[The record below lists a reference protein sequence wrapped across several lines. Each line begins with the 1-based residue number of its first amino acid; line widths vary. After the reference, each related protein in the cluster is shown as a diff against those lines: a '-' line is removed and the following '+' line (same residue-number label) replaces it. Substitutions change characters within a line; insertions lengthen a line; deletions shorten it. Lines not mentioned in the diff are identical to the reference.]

1 MADSSSLRAVLYALG
16 ANFGIFVAKSAA
28 TVVTGSSAMLAE
40 AIHSLADCGNQVL
53 LLRGI
58 REAKRPPDSEHPLG
72 YGRVAYFWAFLV
84 AVMLFTLGGMFS
96 IYEGY
101 HKLHAP
107 EPMTRPWIA
116 ISVLIVGIAL
126 EGFSLYAAIGVVRK
140 IAHGRGLWNFFRTSR
155 NSDLVVILGEDT
167 AAIAG
172 LSIALVAV
180 ILAVVTGNP
189 LFDAL
194 GSIAVGVLLVI
205 VAWLLSIEIKSLI
218 TGQSAEPHVDAGIR
232 ELIASQ
238 PEVIEVFNVITLQL
252 GGDVLVAAKARVRA
266 PVPGARQLVEAIN
279 GVEAKIKTDFPVVR
293 WVIFEPD
300 ITD

>member
-1 MADSSSLRAVLYALG
+1 MSDSSSLRAVLYALG

-28 TVVTGSSAMLAE
+28 AVVTGSSAMLAE
-40 AIHSLADCGNQVL
+40 TIHSLADCGNQVL
-53 LLRGI
+53 LLRGM

-84 AVMLFTLGGMFS
+84 AVMLFTLGGLFS
-96 IYEGY
+96 IYEGI
-101 HKLHAP
+101 HKLQAP

-116 ISVLIVGIAL
+116 ISVLIVGIVL
-126 EGFSLYAAIGVVRK
+126 EGFSLLACIGVIRK
-140 IAHGRGLWNFFRTSR
+140 IAQGRTLWEFFRTSR

-180 ILAVVTGNP
+180 ILAVITGNP

-205 VAWLLSIEIKSLI
+205 VAWLLAIEIKSLI
-218 TGQSAEPHVDAGIR
+218 TGQSAEPHIDSGIR
-232 ELIASQ
+232 ELIETH
-238 PEVIEVFNVITLQL
+238 PDVVEVFNIVTLQL
-252 GGDVLVAAKARVRA
+252 GAQVLVAAKARVRA
-266 PVPGARQLVEAIN
+266 SSPGARELVVAIN
-279 GVEAKIKTDFPVVR
+279 GIEEEIKTRFPVVR
-293 WVIFEPD
+293 WVFFEPD
-300 ITD
+300 IAD

>member
-1 MADSSSLRAVLYALG
+1 MSDSSSLRAVLYALG
-16 ANFGIFVAKSAA
+16 ANTGIFLAKSAA
-28 TVVTGSSAMLAE
+28 AVVTGSSAMLAE

-53 LLRGI
+53 LLRGM
-58 REAKRPPDSEHPLG
+58 REAKRPPDPEHPLG

-84 AVMLFTLGGMFS
+84 AVMLFTLGGIFS
-96 IYEGY
+96 IYEGM

-107 EPMTRPWIA
+107 EPMARPWIA
-116 ISVLIVGIAL
+116 IAVLVTGIAL
-126 EGFSLYAAIGVVRK
+126 EGFSLFAAIGVVRK
-140 IAHGRGLWNFFRTSR
+140 IAHGRTLWNFFRTSR

-172 LSIALVAV
+172 LVIALVAV
-180 ILAVVTGNP
+180 VLAMVTGNP

-205 VAWLLSIEIKSLI
+205 VAWLLAIEIKSLI

-232 ELIASQ
+232 ELIARH
-238 PEVIEVFNVITLQL
+238 PDVVEVFNVITLQL
-252 GGDVLVAAKARVRA
+252 GGEVLVAAKARVRA

-279 GVEAKIKTDFPVVR
+279 GIEVMIKTDFPVVR
-293 WVIFEPD
+293 WVFFEPD

>member
-126 EGFSLYAAIGVVRK
+126 EGFSLFAAIGVVRK

-293 WVIFEPD
+293 WVFFEPD

>member
-1 MADSSSLRAVLYALG
+1 MSDSSSLRAVLYALG

-28 TVVTGSSAMLAE
+28 AVVTGSSAMLAE
-40 AIHSLADCGNQVL
+40 TIHSLADCGNQVL
-53 LLRGI
+53 LLRGM

-84 AVMLFTLGGMFS
+84 AVMLFTLGGLFS
-96 IYEGY
+96 IYEGI
-101 HKLHAP
+101 HKLQAP

-116 ISVLIVGIAL
+116 ISVLVIGIAL
-126 EGFSLYAAIGVVRK
+126 EGFSLFTAISVVRK
-140 IAHGRGLWNFFRTSR
+140 IAQGRTLWNFFRTSR

-172 LSIALVAV
+172 LTIALVAV
-180 ILAVVTGNP
+180 ILAMVTGNP

-205 VAWLLSIEIKSLI
+205 VAWLLAIEIKSLI
-218 TGQSAEPHVDAGIR
+218 TGQSAEPHVDSGIR
-232 ELIASQ
+232 ELIASH
-238 PEVIEVFNVITLQL
+238 PDVVEVFNVITLQL
-252 GGDVLVAAKARVRA
+252 GGEVMVAAKARVRA

-279 GVEAKIKTDFPVVR
+279 GIEVKIKTDFPVVR
-293 WVIFEPD
+293 WVFFEPD
-300 ITD
+300 IVD

>member
-1 MADSSSLRAVLYALG
+1 MADSSSLKAVLYALG
-16 ANFGIFVAKSAA
+16 ANFGIFVAKSVAA
-28 TVVTGSSAMLAE
+28 VVTGSSAMLAE
-40 AIHSLADCGNQVL
+40 TIHSLADCGNQVL
-53 LLRGI
+53 LLRGM

-84 AVMLFTLGGMFS
+84 AVMLFTLGGLFS
-96 IYEGY
+96 IYEGI
-101 HKLHAP
+101 HKLQAP

-116 ISVLIVGIAL
+116 ISVLTIGIFL
-126 EGFSLYAAIGVVRK
+126 EGGSLFAAIGVVRK
-140 IAHGRGLWNFFRTSR
+140 IAQGRTLWQFFRTSR

-194 GSIAVGVLLVI
+194 GSMAVGVLLVI
-205 VAWLLSIEIKSLI
+205 VAWLLAIEIKSLI
-218 TGQSAEPHVDAGIR
+218 TGQSAEPHVDSGIR
-232 ELIASQ
+232 QLIENH
-238 PEVIEVFNVITLQL
+238 PDVVEIFNVVTLQL
-252 GGDVLVAAKARVRA
+252 GGEVLVAAKARVRA
-266 PVPGARQLVEAIN
+266 SAPGARQLVVAIN
-279 GVEAKIKTDFPVVR
+279 GIEASIKESFPVVR
-293 WVIFEPD
+293 WVFFEPD

>member
-1 MADSSSLRAVLYALG
+1 MSDSSSLRAVLYALG

-28 TVVTGSSAMLAE
+28 AVVTGSSAMLAE
-40 AIHSLADCGNQVL
+40 TIHSLADCGNQVL
-53 LLRGI
+53 LLRGM

-84 AVMLFTLGGMFS
+84 AVMLFTLGGLFS
-96 IYEGY
+96 IYEGI
-101 HKLHAP
+101 HKLQAP

-116 ISVLIVGIAL
+116 ISVLVIGIAL
-126 EGFSLYAAIGVVRK
+126 EGFSLFTAIGVVRK
-140 IAHGRGLWNFFRTSR
+140 IAQGRTLWNFFRTSR

-172 LSIALVAV
+172 LTIALVAV
-180 ILAVVTGNP
+180 ILAMVTGNP

-205 VAWLLSIEIKSLI
+205 VAWLLAIEIKSLI
-218 TGQSAEPHVDAGIR
+218 TGQSAEPHVDSGIR
-232 ELIASQ
+232 ELIASH
-238 PEVIEVFNVITLQL
+238 PDVVEVFNVITLQL
-252 GGDVLVAAKARVRA
+252 GGEVMVAAKARVRA

-279 GVEAKIKTDFPVVR
+279 GIEVKIKTDFPVVR
-293 WVIFEPD
+293 WVFFEPD
-300 ITD
+300 IVD